1 MSLIT
6 LRLHLGTD
14 VKKYVTISQVKLY
27 VEISTHFIDLSVVYI
42 YLSLNYMPIEQNS
55 IRFFTYCTFLK
66 PANNLELVS
75 KNTKTNVRLEIS
87 NS

>member
-6 LRLHLGTD
+6 HRLHLGTD
-14 VKKYVTISQVKLY
+14 VKKYVTISQLELY
-27 VEISTHFIDLSVVYI
+27 VEISTHFIDLSVAYI
-42 YLSLNYMPIEQNS
+42 FELKLYAVEQNN
-55 IRFFTYCTFLK
+55 IRFFTYCTLLK